1 MVPWEQ
7 DPGSPSRDTHN
18 NIFEFFC
25 RTETS
30 NKWKTLTTWWNTHH
44 SKEGYS
50 FPITTCSQ
58 MISGLKE
65 YTLLIPWSLCGQWG
79 KVLVPPERIDIT
91 ISLSFST
98 GLRLP
103 PRWRLATWGWAQDSW
118 NTTLL
123 PHHQSIRIKS
133 HTLKPSS
140 YVLPVK
146 NFSLKT
152 ILEFKFS
159 SSSHLF
165 FSLSPAINVSL
176 LQTLTSPFVWPHWAF
191 STGTYVQ

>member
-1 MVPWEQ
+1 MEDINYLVKHSSFQRRLQFSHHHLISDDLWIE
-7 DPGSPSRDTHN
+7 GIH
-18 NIFEFFC
+18 
-25 RTETS
+25 TS
-30 NKWKTLTTWWNTHH
+30 
-44 SKEGYS
+44 
-50 FPITTCSQ
+50 
-58 MISGLKE
+58 
-65 YTLLIPWSLCGQWG
+65 YTLILMWNPAPGQWG
-79 KVLVPPERIDIT
+79 KVLVPPEQIDIT

-103 PRWRLATWGWAQDSW
+103 PRWKLATWGWVQDSW

-123 PHHQSIRIKS
+123 PHHQSIKIKS

-140 YVLPVK
+140 YILPVK

-152 ILEFKFS
+152 ILEFKFL

-176 LQTLTSPFVWPHWAF
+176 LQTLMSPFVWLHWAF
-191 STGTYVQ
+191 GTGTYVQ